1 MSYAAPEPKANQG
14 QPAARIDGRAKVT
27 GQAPYAADFALPNLA
42 YGFLVTSGI
51 ARGKVTAFDLGE
63 ARQVPGV
70 LEIITYQNMSKLKET
85 KFFGEGGYS
94 STRIQPLSSNEI
106 HHDGQII
113 AVVVADTFEGARE
126 AAFKVKPTYETEEPT
141 AGFDSPGANMEAAK
155 DVSPGYAG
163 DLKVG
168 DAEKA
173 LQQAHTS
180 FDGMYETPTQHHNA
194 IELFSTTCKWEGD
207 RLTVYEPSQFV
218 CGMKNGLAEQLD
230 ISADN
235 VRVLSPF
242 VGGAFGSKG
251 SLQPHTALA
260 AIAARRVDR
269 PVKLVVTRDQGFTT
283 ATYRAETRHHLKLG
297 AAEDGRLSAFSHEG
311 WEVTSRTDGY
321 LVGGT
326 NSSAR
331 LYHSDNIATKV
342 SVIRADRNT
351 PGFMRSPPEM
361 PYIYALETAMDEL
374 AVKLK
379 IDPVELRRVNDSQ
392 NEPVNGNPYTSRSLM
407 PCFDQAAKQFGW
419 SERKPEPASMTDG
432 DWQIGY
438 GCAATCYPSHTAPA
452 AARVKLTRDGRARVE
467 IAVHDVGTGAYT
479 VIAQMAAEQLG
490 IPLDK
495 VEVALGDSDLPPGPV
510 AGGSNT
516 TASACNTVMMAC
528 RQIMDRLAPPPLT
541 DRVKNLIGVAPA
553 KGASDMPPAAVNRE
567 AAFDRL
573 GVEVIEEYTEWK
585 PDGAPW
591 DAFHAMHNG
600 QVRMVGGEMKDKSGY
615 AFGAEFVEVRVHK
628 LTREI
633 RVPRATGAFA
643 AGHIMNTRTA
653 HSQLMGG
660 MIWGISSALFDATE
674 MDRKRARYVNDNL
687 ADYLVPVNADIG
699 TIDVSI
705 LSETDNKINPAGI
718 KGLGELGN
726 VGTAAAI
733 SNAVYHATGKRF
745 RKLPIRIE
753 DLIGA

>member
-1 MSYAAPEPKANQG
+1 MPYAAPEPKANQG
-14 QPAARIDGRAKVT
+14 QPVPRIDARAKVT
-27 GQAPYAADFALPNLA
+27 GAAPYAADFALPNLA
-42 YGFLVTSGI
+42 YGFLVTSAI
-51 ARGKVTAFDLGE
+51 ARGKVTDFNLDE

-70 LEIITYQNMSKLKET
+70 LEIITYQNADKLKET
-85 KFFGEGGYS
+85 KFFNDGGYS
-94 STRIQPLSSNEI
+94 STKVQPLSSNEI
-106 HHDGQII
+106 HNEGQII
-113 AVVVADTFEGARE
+113 ALVVAETFEGARE
-126 AAFKVKPTYETEEPT
+126 AAFKVKPTYMTEEPT
-141 AGFDSPGANMEAAK
+141 ASFDSPGANQEAAK
-155 DVSPGYAG
+155 DVSPKYEG

-173 LQQAHTS
+173 LQQANTKLE
-180 FDGMYETPTQHHNA
+180 GLYETPTQHHNP

-207 RLTVYEPSQFV
+207 KLTIYEPSQFV
-218 CGMKNGLAEQLD
+218 HGLKNGVAQELG
-230 ISADN
+230 INADN
-235 VRVLSPF
+235 VRVMSPF

-251 SLQPHTALA
+251 SVHPRSALVAMA
-260 AIAARRVDR
+260 AKRVGR

-297 AAEDGRLSAFSHEG
+297 AAQDGRLSSFSHEG
-311 WEVTSRTDGY
+311 WEVTSRTDAY

-342 SVIRADRNT
+342 SVVRADRNT
-351 PGFMRSPPEM
+351 PGFMRSPPEL
-361 PYIYALETAMDEL
+361 PYIFALETAMDEL

-379 IDPVELRRVNDSQ
+379 MDPVELRRVNDTQ
-392 NEPVNGNPYTSRSLM
+392 NEPVKGNPYTSRSLM
-407 PCFDQAAKQFGW
+407 QCFDEAAKKFNW
-419 SERKPEPASMTDG
+419 SDRESEPMSMTDG

-438 GCAATCYPSHTAPA
+438 GCATACYPSNMAPA
-452 AARVKLTRDGRARVE
+452 AARVKFTRDGRARVE

-479 VIAQMAAEQLG
+479 VVAQMAAEQLG
-490 IPLDK
+490 IPVER

-516 TASACNTVMMAC
+516 TASACNTVMKAC
-528 RQIMDRLAPPPLT
+528 KQITDRLAAPPLSE
-541 DRVKNLIGVAPA
+541 RIKNAIVGKA
-553 KGASDMPPAAVNRE
+553 KGAENELEKGNRE
-567 AAFDRL
+567 GAFDRL
-573 GVEVIEEYTEWK
+573 GVEVIEEYAEWK
-585 PDGAPW
+585 PEGAPW
-591 DAFHAMHNG
+591 DSFRAMHKG

-633 RVPRATGAFA
+633 RVPRAVGAFA

-660 MIWGISSALFDATE
+660 MIWGISSALYDATE

-687 ADYLVPVNADIG
+687 ADYLMPVNADIG

-705 LSETDNKINPAGI
+705 LSEVDDKINPAGI

-733 SNAVYHATGKRF
+733 SNAVYHATGKRV

-753 DLIGA
+753 DLLDA